1 VANDSDTCES
11 LKEDLKSDQDELNA
25 LIRRA
30 PFVTDPDERRL
41 LAEEMSRLR
50 QEIRELQ
57 HAISIACRPPPPPPN
72 VSITGV
78 EQTQATQFFKSLL
91 SPCPDRPGQA
101 PCVDNDIPLVAGK
114 ATVFRVYTNVLAH
127 PTVPITALTGVLEA
141 RPAGSTGLPVGLT
154 PYNGP
159 QPPRLQSQIS
169 RKNLNYRLP
178 AAMCHGQ
185 VEARL
190 NVYDALHP
198 GESGYTS
205 QSFLRTLSFVETAT
219 LKIRLVRIHY
229 KNAARA
235 MDIPAPTTADFWT
248 TAQYTLKTYPIPG
261 IDVVRDT
268 VELYD
273 GDFTSFFASAGPG
286 AQGTTGT
293 IFDILTNLRNA
304 ESFPGDVHYLAIIP
318 GFPANHTGASGWAI
332 SRRQIVEVL
341 NGPAMAQEI
350 GHDSGFPHHAPGCG
364 AGDPDPNYP
373 VYDSYPSA
381 SIGEFGFDVID
392 SVVFDPAVTEDF
404 MSYCPNPWV
413 SPYVYLGLLNTFQ
426 SAARLAGNSAPRNQD
441 LLTAAFSVSSNGKV
455 SSFQPGFPGAAPA
468 SPANGE
474 ATPYAIELHDKNG
487 NPLVRERLRLTTPY
501 QSLDDAQ
508 LDFSVAVPWRPEGR
522 SLVIK
527 RDDQVM
533 STHPIGSSAPTVD
546 KAFTEWARAFGADF
560 GKLGGERRGS
570 REVALRSPVQQ
581 RQRPNVVR
589 LGSEPDEDQ
598 AHGRPRSTP
607 RWRPLRV
614 AGVVR
619 RGHASRRGDVG
630 TVPRPVE
637 TEHRRDPHTTQRR
650 RLRTGTTRSAVWVH
664 PFLGGFQRSRR
675 PELVVE
681 HRRISGFWRPSCR
694 SRSDAGTARHYA
706 VERRWPRRRDL
717 DLDLRQGAPALDT
730 GVNRPDPPKRTSTT
744 S

>member
-1 VANDSDTCES
+1 MANDSDTCES

-169 RKNLNYRLP
+169 RKNVNDALNFRLP

-508 LDFSVAVPWRPEGR
+508 LDFSVAVPWRSEGR

-533 STHPIGSSAPTVD
+533 STHPIGSSAPTVEIKPLLSGPGRSERISVSWAASGAGRGKWRYALRYSND
-546 KAFTEWARAFGADF
+546 NAQTWFVLAANLTRTKHTVDLDQLPGGDHCVLQVLCVADMRAGVAMSEPFRVPLKPNTVEILTPHNGDVFEPGQPVPLFGFTHSSVGSSDPDGLNWSSSIDGFLGSGAQVVAHALTPGRHGITLSGED
-560 GKLGGERRGS
+560 GLGGEIS
-570 REVALRSPVQQ
+570 TSIYVKVLRP
-581 RQRPNVVR
+581 
-589 LGSEPDEDQ
+589 
-598 AHGRPRSTP
+598 STP
-607 RWRPLRV
+607 V
-614 AGVVR
+614 
-619 RGHASRRGDVG
+619 
-630 TVPRPVE
+630 
-637 TEHRRDPHTTQRR
+637 
-650 RLRTGTTRSAVWVH
+650 
-664 PFLGGFQRSRR
+664 
-675 PELVVE
+675 
-681 HRRISGFWRPSCR
+681 
-694 SRSDAGTARHYA
+694 
-706 VERRWPRRRDL
+706 
-717 DLDLRQGAPALDT
+717 
-730 GVNRPDPPKRTSTT
+730 
-744 S
+744 

>member
-1 VANDSDTCES
+1 
-11 LKEDLKSDQDELNA
+11 
-25 LIRRA
+25 
-30 PFVTDPDERRL
+30 
-41 LAEEMSRLR
+41 
-50 QEIRELQ
+50 
-57 HAISIACRPPPPPPN
+57 
-72 VSITGV
+72 
-78 EQTQATQFFKSLL
+78 
-91 SPCPDRPGQA
+91 
-101 PCVDNDIPLVAGK
+101 
-114 ATVFRVYTNVLAH
+114 
-127 PTVPITALTGVLEA
+127 
-141 RPAGSTGLPVGLT
+141 
-154 PYNGP
+154 
-159 QPPRLQSQIS
+159 
-169 RKNLNYRLP
+169 
-178 AAMCHGQ
+178 
-185 VEARL
+185 
-190 NVYDALHP
+190 VYDALHP

-373 VYDSYPSA
+373 VYDSYPSS

-533 STHPIGSSAPTVD
+533 STHPIGSSAPTVEIKPLLSGPGRSERISVSWAASGAGRGKWRYALRYSND
-546 KAFTEWARAFGADF
+546 NAQTWFVLAANLTRTKHTVDLDQLPGGDHCVLQVLCVADMRAGVAMSEPFRVPLKPNTVEILTPHNGDVFEPGQPVPLFGFTHSSVGSSDPDGLNWSSSIDGFLGSGAQVVAHALTPGRHGITLSSED
-560 GKLGGERRGS
+560 GLGGEIS
-570 REVALRSPVQQ
+570 TSIYVKVLRP
-581 RQRPNVVR
+581 
-589 LGSEPDEDQ
+589 
-598 AHGRPRSTP
+598 STP
-607 RWRPLRV
+607 V
-614 AGVVR
+614 
-619 RGHASRRGDVG
+619 
-630 TVPRPVE
+630 
-637 TEHRRDPHTTQRR
+637 
-650 RLRTGTTRSAVWVH
+650 
-664 PFLGGFQRSRR
+664 
-675 PELVVE
+675 
-681 HRRISGFWRPSCR
+681 
-694 SRSDAGTARHYA
+694 
-706 VERRWPRRRDL
+706 
-717 DLDLRQGAPALDT
+717 
-730 GVNRPDPPKRTSTT
+730 
-744 S
+744 